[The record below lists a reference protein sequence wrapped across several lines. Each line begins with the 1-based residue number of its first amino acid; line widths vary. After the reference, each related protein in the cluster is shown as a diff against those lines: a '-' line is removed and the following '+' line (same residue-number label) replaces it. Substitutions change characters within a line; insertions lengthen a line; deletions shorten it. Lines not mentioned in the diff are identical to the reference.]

1 MSTRDLLSE
10 FRFSL
15 RILRRNPGFS
25 AAAIVVLALGIGA
38 NTAIF
43 SVVNAVLLRPLPF
56 DDSSRIMQVWHTP
69 PAQSFPGLTWFSVS
83 PANYLD
89 WRSQSSS
96 FEQMA
101 AYGFRSFTVGGKERP
116 EAIQAAAV
124 ASDFFPLLRV
134 QPLLGRTFAPDED
147 RPGQGHVVVLSY
159 NFWGDHFASDRNVV
173 GRTILLDGENY
184 SIVGV
189 MPETFRFPS
198 WGKIWV
204 PLAWTNETRAV
215 RGNHNYGVI
224 ARLKKSVDI
233 RRAQAELSAISTR
246 LEQLYPEDDKGWGA
260 IIIPL
265 REQLVGDVR
274 AALLV
279 LLGAVAFV
287 LLIACANVANLV
299 LAKTLARRKEIAIRT
314 SLGATRFVVLR
325 QILAETV
332 LLSVAGGALGLFL
345 ARFGVTLIVKVLGD
359 RIPAFM
365 QITLDIPVLAFT
377 LLLSVVAGV
386 LAGLIPSVRF
396 TRADVNEA
404 LKQGQ
409 SRGSSDARGGGTR
422 RLLVVSEVAL
432 SLVLLIGAGL
442 MIRSL
447 WELRKVQPGFDPHN
461 VLTMTVPLPRNRY
474 SSPAGQVAFFQEVL
488 TRIRALPGIDSA
500 GVIDDLPLDGGGS
513 HQPFSIEGRPVQQM
527 SDQPEVDVRLISPG
541 YIHAMHIPILRG
553 RDLSDADVAGR
564 PGAVLI
570 SDSLARR
577 FWPNED
583 PIGRHL
589 TLTFFPDIVREVV
602 GIVGDVKL
610 DSLDETRPVATI
622 YHPLAQVS
630 VSPGEAWRSFGMT
643 FTVRTH
649 SDPVNSISAV
659 TGAIHQVGPDLP
671 VVDVMSMNDVIA
683 QSVSPLRF
691 NMLLLACFA
700 GLALVLAAVGIYSV
714 LSYTVRRR
722 VREIGIRMALGA
734 SHSDVVRMVLTDGL
748 KPILMGIA
756 LGLVAAIAL
765 SRVVASL
772 IFGVRATDPLTFAAV
787 ALLLMLVGV
796 FATIVPAY
804 RATRIEPVRILRE
817 E

>member
-1 MSTRDLLSE
+1 M
-10 FRFSL
+10 
-15 RILRRNPGFS
+15 
-25 AAAIVVLALGIGA
+25 
-38 NTAIF
+38 
-43 SVVNAVLLRPLPF
+43 
-56 DDSSRIMQVWHTP
+56 
-69 PAQSFPGLTWFSVS
+69 
-83 PANYLD
+83 
-89 WRSQSSS
+89 
-96 FEQMA
+96 
-101 AYGFRSFTVGGKERP
+101 
-116 EAIQAAAV
+116 
-124 ASDFFPLLRV
+124 
-134 QPLLGRTFAPDED
+134 
-147 RPGQGHVVVLSY
+147 
-159 NFWGDHFASDRNVV
+159 
-173 GRTILLDGENY
+173 
-184 SIVGV
+184 
-189 MPETFRFPS
+189 
-198 WGKIWV
+198 
-204 PLAWTNETRAV
+204 
-215 RGNHNYGVI
+215 
-224 ARLKKSVDI
+224 
-233 RRAQAELSAISTR
+233 
-246 LEQLYPEDDKGWGA
+246 
-260 IIIPL
+260 
-265 REQLVGDVR
+265 
-274 AALLV
+274 
-279 LLGAVAFV
+279 
-287 LLIACANVANLV
+287 
-299 LAKTLARRKEIAIRT
+299 
-314 SLGATRFVVLR
+314 
-325 QILAETV
+325 
-332 LLSVAGGALGLFL
+332 
-345 ARFGVTLIVKVLGD
+345 
-359 RIPAFM
+359 
-365 QITLDIPVLAFT
+365 
-377 LLLSVVAGV
+377 
-386 LAGLIPSVRF
+386 
-396 TRADVNEA
+396 
-404 LKQGQ
+404 
-409 SRGSSDARGGGTR
+409 
-422 RLLVVSEVAL
+422 
-432 SLVLLIGAGL
+432 
-442 MIRSL
+442 
-447 WELRKVQPGFDPHN
+447 
-461 VLTMTVPLPRNRY
+461 
-474 SSPAGQVAFFQEVL
+474 
-488 TRIRALPGIDSA
+488 
-500 GVIDDLPLDGGGS
+500 IDDLPLDGGGS

>member
-1 MSTRDLLSE
+1 MPIRDLISE

-25 AAAIVVLALGIGA
+25 SAAIVVLALGIGA

-56 DDSSRIMQVWHTP
+56 DDPSHIMQVWHTP
-69 PAQSFPGLTWFSVS
+69 PAKSFPGMTMFSVS

-89 WRSQSSS
+89 WHSQSSS
-96 FEQMA
+96 FEEMA
-101 AYGFRSFTVGGKERP
+101 AYGFRAFTIGGTERP
-116 EAIQAAAV
+116 EAIQAGAV

-134 QPLLGRTFAPDED
+134 QPLLGRTFAPEED
-147 RPGQGHVVVLSY
+147 QPGQGHVVVLGY
-159 NFWGDHFASDRNVV
+159 NFWRDHFASDRNIV
-173 GRTILLDGENY
+173 GRSVIIDGENY

-198 WGKIWV
+198 WAKLWV
-204 PLAWTNETRAV
+204 PLAWGNDTRAV

-224 ARLKKSVDI
+224 ARLKKNVDI
-233 RRAQAELSAISTR
+233 HQAQAELSAISTR

-274 AALLV
+274 PALLV

-299 LAKTLARRKEIAIRT
+299 LAKTLARRKEIAIRAA
-314 SLGATRFVVLR
+314 LGASRLVVLR

-332 LLSVAGGALGLFL
+332 LLSVFGGALGLFL
-345 ARFGVTLIVKVLGD
+345 ARFGITLIVKVLGD
-359 RIPAFM
+359 RIPPFM
-365 QITLDIPVLAFT
+365 QVTLDVPVLAFT
-377 LLLSVVAGV
+377 LLLSIVAGV

-396 TRADVNEA
+396 TKADVNEA

-447 WELRKVQPGFDPHN
+447 WELRKVQPGFDPHS
-461 VLTMTVPLPRNRY
+461 VLTMTVPVPRNRFL
-474 SSPAGQVAFFQEVL
+474 SPAGQINFFQDAL
-488 TRIRALPGIDSA
+488 TRVRALPGVDSA
-500 GVIDDLPLDGGGS
+500 GVIDDLPLNGGGS
-513 HQPFSIEGRPVQQM
+513 HQPFSIEGRPVPQM

-541 YIHAMHIPILRG
+541 YIRAMHIPVLRG
-553 RDLSDADVAGR
+553 RDLNDADIVGR

-583 PIGRHL
+583 PIGKHL
-589 TLTFFPDIVREVV
+589 TLTFFPNVVREVV
-602 GIVGDVKL
+602 GIVGDTKL

-622 YHPLAQVS
+622 YHSLAQLTAPPS
-630 VSPGEAWRSFGMT
+630 EPWRSFGMS
-643 FTVRTH
+643 FAVRTS
-649 SDPVNSISAV
+649 SDPMNSVTAV
-659 TGAIHQVGPDLP
+659 TRALHQAAPDLP
-671 VVDVMSMNDVIA
+671 VVDVMSMNEIIA
-683 QSVSPLRF
+683 QSVSPQRF

-700 GLALVLAAVGIYSV
+700 GLALVLATVGIYSV

-734 SHSDVVRMVLTDGL
+734 SNNDVVRMVLTDGL
-748 KPILMGIA
+748 KPILLGVV
-756 LGLVAAIAL
+756 LGLAAALAL

-787 ALLLMLVGV
+787 ALLLLIVGI
-796 FATIVPAY
+796 FATILPAL
-804 RATRIEPVRILRE
+804 RATRIEPVQILRE

>member
-1 MSTRDLLSE
+1 MRNLFSDM
-10 FRFSL
+10 RFSL
-15 RILRRNPGFS
+15 RTLRRNQAFS
-25 AAAIVVLALGIGA
+25 AGAIVVLALGIGA

-56 DDSSRIMQVWHTP
+56 DDPSRIMQVWHVP
-69 PAQSFPGLTWFSVS
+69 PAKSFPGMTKFSVS

-124 ASDFFPLLRV
+124 ASDFFALLRV
-134 QPLLGRTFAPDED
+134 APVLGRTFTPDED
-147 RPGQGHVVVLSY
+147 RPGEGHVVVLGY
-159 NFWGDHFASDRNVV
+159 NFWRDHFASDRNIV
-173 GRTILLDGENY
+173 GRGILLDGETY
-184 SIVGV
+184 SVVGV

-198 WGKIWV
+198 WGKIWI

-215 RGNHNYGVI
+215 RGNHNYLVI
-224 ARLKKSVDI
+224 SRLKKGVDI
-233 RRAQAELSAISTR
+233 RQAQAELSAICTR
-246 LEQLYPEDDKGWGA
+246 LEHLYPEDDKGWGA
-260 IIIPL
+260 VIQPL
-265 REQLVGDVR
+265 REELVGDVR
-274 AALLV
+274 PALLV

-314 SLGATRFVVLR
+314 ALGASRIVVLR

-345 ARFGVTLIVKVLGD
+345 ARFGISLIVRVLGH
-359 RIPAFM
+359 RIPGFM
-365 QITLDIPVLAFT
+365 QITLDVPVLTFT

-386 LAGLIPSVRF
+386 LAGLIPAVRF
-396 TRADVNEA
+396 TSADVNEA

-409 SRGSSDARGGGTR
+409 SRGSSDVRGGGTR
-422 RLLVVSEVAL
+422 RLLVISEVAL

-461 VLTMTVPLPRNRY
+461 VLTMSVPLPRNRY
-474 SSPAGQVAFFQEVL
+474 SSPAGQINFFQDVL
-488 TRIRALPGIDSA
+488 AHIRALPSIDSA
-500 GVIDDLPLDGGGS
+500 GVIDSLPLSSDGGS

-541 YIHAMHIPILRG
+541 YLQAMHIPVLRG
-553 RDLSDADVAGR
+553 RNLTDADATGR
-564 PGAVLI
+564 PGAALI

-577 FWPNED
+577 FWPKED
-583 PIGRHL
+583 PIGRHI
-589 TLTFFPDIVREVV
+589 TLTFFPGVVREIV

-622 YHPLAQVS
+622 YVPLAQLTV
-630 VSPGEAWRSFGMT
+630 PTQQTWHSFGMT
-643 FTVRTH
+643 FAVRTN
-649 SDPVNSISAV
+649 SDPLNSVAAV
-659 TGAIHQVGPDLP
+659 TKAIREVGPDLP

-683 QSVSPLRF
+683 QSVSPQRF
-691 NMLLLACFA
+691 NMLLLASFA
-700 GLALVLAAVGIYSV
+700 GLALILAAVGIYSV

-722 VREIGIRMALGA
+722 IREIGIRMALGA
-734 SHSDVVRMVLTDGL
+734 SNHDVIRLVLADGL
-748 KPILMGIA
+748 KPILAGVA
-756 LGLVAAIAL
+756 LGLAAAL
-765 SRVVASL
+765 ALGRVVSSL

-787 ALLLMLVGV
+787 ALLLLLVGIL
-796 FATIVPAY
+796 ATIIPAY
-804 RATRIEPVRILRE
+804 RATGIEPVRILRE